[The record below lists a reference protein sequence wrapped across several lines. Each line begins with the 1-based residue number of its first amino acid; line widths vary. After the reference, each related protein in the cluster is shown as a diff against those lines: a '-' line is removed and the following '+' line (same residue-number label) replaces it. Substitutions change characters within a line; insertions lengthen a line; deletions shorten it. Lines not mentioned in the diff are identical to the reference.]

1 MSINPADFRPPVEK
15 DEFITGI
22 GDDPDNRLEAG
33 VLFVGA
39 GPASLAG
46 AIRLSQ
52 LLADEP
58 ELMESLGEIPIAIL
72 EKGKYPGAHLLSGAV
87 VNPIGFKT
95 LFPEM
100 KESDFPFFEKV
111 NGEAVYYLTKK
122 RSLRLPTPPTMHN
135 KGNYVASIS
144 KIGEW
149 LGQKAEEAGVMI
161 FNEMAGDK
169 LIIEEG
175 AVKGVKTDD

>member
-1 MSINPADFRPPVEK
+1 MSINPAEFRPPVEK

-52 LLADEP
+52 LLEDEP

-72 EKGKYPGAHLLSGAV
+72 EKGKYPGAHLLSRCSCK
-87 VNPIGFKT
+87 PYGF
-95 LFPEM
+95 
-100 KESDFPFFEKV
+100 
-111 NGEAVYYLTKK
+111 
-122 RSLRLPTPPTMHN
+122 
-135 KGNYVASIS
+135 
-144 KIGEW
+144 
-149 LGQKAEEAGVMI
+149 
-161 FNEMAGDK
+161 
-169 LIIEEG
+169 
-175 AVKGVKTDD
+175 